1 MSFFDSVL
9 IIAPHTDDELG
20 CGGFIRRLSSNSN
33 TKINY
38 MAFSTGHDRGSLFA
52 ECTKA
57 IHEIGI
63 QSTPDILD
71 FSVREFPDNRQ
82 KILDTMIHKKQIYNP
97 SLVLVPSSFDCH
109 QDHRVIY
116 EEAVRAFKDCSIL
129 GYELPWNNLSFS
141 TQFYVKLT
149 SEYLEDKIRSFKCYK
164 SQVDR
169 QYSDPECIRALA
181 IMRGLQIRS
190 RYAEAYEVIKWV
202 M

>member
-1 MSFFDSVL
+1 MFDSVL

-20 CGGFIRRLSSNSN
+20 CSGFIKRITSANLCS
-33 TKINY
+33 KVCY
-38 MAFSTGHDRGSLFA
+38 MAFSTGHEKDVLTRECIDALQVIGVNSKPELF
-52 ECTKA
+52 
-57 IHEIGI
+57 
-63 QSTPDILD
+63 D
-71 FSVREFPDNRQ
+71 FPVRDFPQNRQ
-82 KILDTMIHKKQIYNP
+82 KILDTMIGRKNMYQP

-109 QDHRVIY
+109 QDHKVIY

-149 SEYLEDKIRSFKCYK
+149 SEHLEEKIRSFKCYK
-164 SQVDR
+164 SQIHR

-181 IMRGLQIRS
+181 IMRGLQIRC